1 MPWRAVPEN
10 LREAPE
16 ARSWATSSQA
26 LCQTRV
32 TWVPRTG
39 GLRGP
44 RAGPGWYGRVLEG
57 ARMSEQQKPEQQKSD
72 EWVHRS
78 ELTRTLD
85 DLTVRVGTVSAAS
98 AMTVA
103 LPVALDALAGGR

>member
-1 MPWRAVPEN
+1 
-10 LREAPE
+10 
-16 ARSWATSSQA
+16 
-26 LCQTRV
+26 
-32 TWVPRTG
+32 
-39 GLRGP
+39 
-44 RAGPGWYGRVLEG
+44 
-57 ARMSEQQKPEQQKSD
+57 MSEQQKPEQQKSD